1 MTGFAERRRTKVGRH
16 LLAAPAVLCATLIL
30 AGCGDMSRF
39 QTASRPPA
47 AAPAKPAR
55 PAVQTPTA
63 EREHERILASYGG
76 AYDDPQLEAL
86 INKTVERL
94 VAASERPDLAYK
106 VTILNSGAVN
116 AFALPTGQLYV
127 TRGLV
132 ALANDTSELSSVL
145 SHEMAHVLAKHAAI
159 REDQARQAA
168 LVTHVVTE
176 MGTDPDLTA
185 LALAKSKLTMAS
197 FSRAQEFEADGIGVG
212 ISARAHFDPYGAARF
227 LTAMERNA
235 ALKAG
240 KPSLDPRSQDFLS
253 SHPATPE
260 RVQNAQAN
268 ARQYS
273 SPAQGERDRET
284 YLAAIDNI
292 VYGEDP
298 SEGFVRGRRFLHP
311 KLGFTFQAPEGFT
324 LDNTAQA
331 VIGVREGGSQAMR
344 FDVVRV
350 PAEQKLTEYLNSG
363 WMENVDKA
371 STEEL
376 TINGFPAA
384 SAVAHGEQWQFRI
397 YALRFG
403 SDVYRFIFAT
413 RHKTTESERNARET
427 VASFRRLTLDEIQA
441 ARPLRIKVIPCSP
454 AIPWNRCLT
463 AWRASIIPRSVFACS
478 TTSIS
483 TRRSKYAI
491 GSRSWWTSAYS
502 ATQFCSSRSASGRG
516 NSERSENTV
525 HRSAK
530 SPAER
535 PGFLILQVLLNQLRS
550 FVGDRRVVAI
560 GINVAIRLGI
570 LTPPW
575 RRGAGSWRAGLRFP

>member
-1 MTGFAERRRTKVGRH
+1 MTASPVWRGTGASR
-16 LLAAPAVLCATLIL
+16 LLAAPVVLLCATLAL
-30 AGCGDMSRF
+30 GGCGDMTRF
-39 QTASRPPA
+39 QTASPSSAKSVKPARA
-47 AAPAKPAR
+47 AAPTQKS
-55 PAVQTPTA
+55 
-63 EREHERILASYGG
+63 EHEHKRILASYGG
-76 AYDDPQLEAL
+76 AYDDPRLEAL
-86 INKTVERL
+86 INRTVERL
-94 VAASERPDLAYK
+94 VAVSERPDLTYK

-127 TRGLV
+127 TRGLI

-145 SHEMAHVLAKHAAI
+145 SHEMAHVLAKHATI

-168 LVTHVVTE
+168 LVSHVVTE

-185 LALAKSKLTMAS
+185 LALAKSKLTLAS

-227 LTAMERNA
+227 LAAMERNA

-273 SPAQGERDRET
+273 APAQGERDRET
-284 YLAAIDNI
+284 YLHAIDNI

-331 VIGVREGGSQAMR
+331 VIGIREGGSQAMR

-363 WMENVDKA
+363 WMENVNKA

-384 SAVAHGEQWQFRI
+384 SAVASGEEWQFRV

-403 SDVYRFIFAT
+403 SDVYRFIFAA

-427 VASFRRLTLDEIQA
+427 VASFRRLTLGEIQA
-441 ARPLRIKVIPCSP
+441 ARPLRIKVI
-454 AIPWNRCLT
+454 
-463 AWRASIIPRSVFACS
+463 
-478 TTSIS
+478 
-483 TRRSKYAI
+483 
-491 GSRSWWTSAYS
+491 
-502 ATQFCSSRSASGRG
+502 
-516 NSERSENTV
+516 TV
-525 HRSAK
+525 QPGDTVESLSHRMAGVDH
-530 SPAER
+530 PAER
-535 PGFLILQVLLNQLRS
+535 FRVLNGLDPRAQVK
-550 FVGDRRVVAI
+550 VGNRVKIV
-560 GINVAIRLGI
+560 VD
-570 LTPPW
+570 
-575 RRGAGSWRAGLRFP
+575 